1 MSSNIEHKNT
11 ADAIRYCN
19 VKDLTY
25 NLISSPNYKEFL
37 TLLGSNKTFVFFPK
51 TPETLSRV
59 VVEARM
65 MDMGVIVNKMIGAT
79 REPWYSLRGI
89 PLIDKIINY
98 FWDSTYLSFISSFR
112 HI

>member
-1 MSSNIEHKNT
+1 MNSNITHKNT

-19 VKDLTY
+19 AKDLTY
-25 NLISSPNYKEFL
+25 NLISSPDYREFL

-65 MDMGVIVNKMIGAT
+65 MNMGVIVNKMIGAT
-79 REPWYSLRGI
+79 REPWYSLKGI
-89 PLIDKIINY
+89 PLIDKII
-98 FWDSTYLSFISSFR
+98 DMRQDIKKIVIKSLG
-112 HI
+112 